1 LYSSVHS
8 SSWIHQIYGDFR
20 TGQLA
25 VRGKNNGT
33 WQAWRTVL
41 DSSNYTSYAATSG
54 HNHNNT
60 NITARTL
67 TFTGEGTDSG
77 NGSVPTNY
85 GIYQQ
90 GGAWSWPYPDLCI
103 GFHTGIKI
111 GAHYSYNGT
120 RFYNNSDW
128 ATEIFSV
135 GDGDNNVRVQSDI
148 RAPILYDLNDTNYY
162 LNPNSTSSLY
172 KVNIHNNIE
181 FTNYGRGMIG
191 TYTSTRYQAV
201 FAMGSSYVLPDDGS
215 TTGTLYGLA
224 WSHPNAGG
232 VASNL
237 NTHGL
242 LAMEN
247 GTWLASV
254 SGSIRCRDDMR
265 APIYYDNNNTA
276 YYVDPN
282 STSNLL
288 GLTVTNTISGNITGS
303 SGSVSGLTLT

>member
-1 LYSSVHS
+1 
-8 SSWIHQIYGDFR
+8 
-20 TGQLA
+20 
-25 VRGKNNGT
+25 
-33 WQAWRTVL
+33 
-41 DSSNYTSYAATSG
+41 
-54 HNHNNT
+54 
-60 NITARTL
+60 
-67 TFTGEGTDSG
+67 
-77 NGSVPTNY
+77 
-85 GIYQQ
+85 
-90 GGAWSWPYPDLCI
+90 LCI